1 MITMLALCWHYTLS
15 YLHLLRSTVI
25 INSMMIMN
33 NTTNANASA
42 DTSVNDNSATDTS
55 EITAIIRKFMDSWHC
70 TDTLSIKRLI
80 RLMCIRLIN
89 ADTVYENHMNELKAD
104 MNCNPDAA
112 AIWIVHDN
120 LNQRLDNELKST
132 VSNDD
137 RLMLIINGISSM
149 IIDGYP
155 IEFVNESLKAQY
167 PDFFN

>member
-1 MITMLALCWHYTLS
+1 
-15 YLHLLRSTVI
+15 
-25 INSMMIMN
+25 MMIMN

-42 DTSVNDNSATDTS
+42 DTSVNVNRATDTS
-55 EITAIIRKFMDSWHC
+55 ELTDIVRKFMDSWHC